1 VEVFPLLV
9 RLPLIRGVA
18 RGAVEVGDDV
28 VLRELV
34 EAWVS
39 ERGEEEGERGRG
51 GRGRRGTGR
60 TGRTGRRWR
69 GGRRWSRGKEDGG
82 GKEESREE
90 HERNGCVECQVR
102 RAEEGGNGHRPWRT
116 GSGGQWEA
124 GSGGQWEAGNG
135 GQVMEGTPRTD
146 AIRDMSRTTERQ

>member
-1 VEVFPLLV
+1 M
-9 RLPLIRGVA
+9 
-18 RGAVEVGDDV
+18 

-39 ERGEEEGERGRG
+39 ERGEEEGERG
-51 GRGRRGTGR
+51 
-60 TGRTGRRWR
+60 TGRR
-69 GGRRWSRGKEDGG
+69 GRRWSRGKEDGG

-124 GSGGQWEAGNG
+124 GMQWRAGNG

-146 AIRDMSRTTERQ
+146 AIRDTSRTTERQ